1 MNMISQ
7 AQKDANRL
15 GFTGVLPN
23 GAKGITK
30 DGDTFSVTLADGS
43 VQKYNKDGSIFTP
56 PKDTGAKPADNGNG
70 NGAGGTGATDGATSK
85 APVGNTGNGNGA
97 TGATGSGNAG
107 NSVFGNG
114 FSQSSS
120 DFGFGMSG
128 MNMNGGFNIDPNK
141 FMGAS
146 AGLWGALNL
155 TSLVPLGLGSILG
168 QGLIGKAIG
177 NFANAVG
184 FNFDY
189 SKYFAQYDAQH
200 SKQNGQTVTAG
211 DGQPDTS
218 GTNPSTSSTQ
228 APATASTENPA
239 TPATQ
244 AEQPAEQAQ
253 PTATSSA
260 GSGTG
265 EVSSTSGSTSSQA
278 THRAAAAKK
287 KPASTGASSK
297 PKAKTEAELAKDGG
311 YTKLTNGKYRKNG
324 QIYEFK
330 DGKFTY
336 FADNTFNDGRY
347 VKDGKIYNANG
358 TPSKNTVAMG
368 NAPTMHTLT
377 HFLNDGNEYKQG
389 HYRGMTTLTSKDGT
403 VTRYFD
409 SSGKLV
415 QTNQKD
421 NGGFFGDPIN
431 TVNRYKYNKNGVLT
445 RREES
450 DVLKNKTVT
459 TEYNLS
465 GLKAGK
471 TTKNNGVHTEQRMD
485 SQGRVSTYKY
495 QEITT
500 VEVVNYKGKQ
510 RRITT
515 VVKQP
520 VK

>member
-15 GFTGVLPN
+15 GFTGTLPN

-56 PKDTGAKPADNGNG
+56 PADSNPKPAGNAE
-70 NGAGGTGATDGATSK
+70 NGTGATDGATAK
-85 APVGNTGNGNGA
+85 TAVGNTGQGNGA
-97 TGATGSGNAG
+97 TGTSGNG
-107 NSVFGNG
+107 NTGGSIWGNG
-114 FSQSSS
+114 FTQSSAS
-120 DFGFGMSG
+120 
-128 MNMNGGFNIDPNK
+128 GGFSVNSFDVNGSFNLDANK

-146 AGLWGALNL
+146 AGLWGVLNL
-155 TSLVPLGLGSILG
+155 TSAIPLGLGSILG
-168 QGLIGKAIG
+168 QGLIGKAIN
-177 NFANAVG
+177 NFASAIG
-184 FNFDY
+184 YSFDY
-189 SKYFAQYDAQH
+189 KSFFAQYDAQRQ
-200 SKQNGQTVTAG
+200 SQNGTTVTAG
-211 DGQPDTS
+211 DVQPEAS
-218 GTNPSTSSTQ
+218 GTTQNSGTTGTTGTTDTPATPETPETTNTSQTGGTTGSEATAGTASTSSQQATQ
-228 APATASTENPA
+228 STSSVSKKRTTATAST
-239 TPATQ
+239 
-244 AEQPAEQAQ
+244 
-253 PTATSSA
+253 SD
-260 GSGTG
+260 
-265 EVSSTSGSTSSQA
+265 
-278 THRAAAAKK
+278 
-287 KPASTGASSK
+287 SK
-297 PKAKTEAELAKDGG
+297 PKAKTEAELAKEGG

-324 QIYEFK
+324 QIYEYK
-330 DGKFTY
+330 DGKFAY

-347 VKDGKIYNANG
+347 VKDGKVYNANG
-358 TPSKNTVAMG
+358 TPSSNTVAMG
-368 NAPTMHTLT
+368 NSKTMHTLT
-377 HFLNDGNEYKQG
+377 YFLNDGNEYKQG
-389 HYRGMTTLTSKDGT
+389 SYRGMTTLTSKDGT

-409 SSGKLV
+409 SAGRLV

-421 NGGFFGDPIN
+421 DGGFFGDPIN

-445 RREES
+445 SEES
-450 DVLKNKTVT
+450 SDILKNKTVT

-471 TTKNNGVHTEQRMD
+471 TTKNSGVHSEQRMD

>member
-56 PKDTGAKPADNGNG
+56 PADTGAKPADG
-70 NGAGGTGATDGATSK
+70 D
-85 APVGNTGNGNGA
+85 GNTGTVAKTGVDNSGKGNGVSD
-97 TGATGSGNAG
+97 ATGSGNTG

-128 MNMNGGFNIDPNK
+128 NNMNGGFNIDPNK

-168 QGLIGKAIG
+168 QGMIGKAIS

-200 SKQNGQTVTAG
+200 GNQNGTTVTAG
-211 DGQPDTS
+211 DGQPETS
-218 GTNPSTSSTQ
+218 GT
-228 APATASTENPA
+228 
-239 TPATQ
+239 TPATTSTQ
-244 AEQPAEQAQ
+244 PSATSETPTAPVEKPAEQPTPAV
-253 PTATSSA
+253 TSA
-260 GSGTG
+260 GSGAGGT
-265 EVSSTSGSTSSQA
+265 SSTSSSSSAQPVHK
-278 THRAAAAKK
+278 TPEAKK
-287 KPASTGASSK
+287 KPASSGASSK
-297 PKAKTEAELAKDGG
+297 PKAKTEAELAKEGG
-311 YTKLTNGKYRKNG
+311 YTKLTNGKYRKNS

-336 FADNTFNDGRY
+336 FADNCFTDGRY
-347 VKDGKIYNANG
+347 IKDGKVYNADG
-358 TPSKNTVAMG
+358 SPSKKTISMG
-368 NAPTMHTLT
+368 NAPTMNTLT
-377 HFLNDGNEYKQG
+377 HFLSDGNEYTQG
-389 HYRGMTTLTSKDGT
+389 SYRGMTTLTSKDGT
-403 VTRYFD
+403 ITRYFD
-409 SSGKLV
+409 TSGKLV

-431 TVNRYKYNKNGVLT
+431 TVNRYQYSKNGILK

-450 DVLKNKTVT
+450 DILKNKTVT

-465 GLKAGK
+465 GLKVGK
-471 TTKNNGVHTEQRMD
+471 TTKNSGVHTEQQMD
-485 SQGRVSTYKY
+485 SQGRVSNYKY

>member
-15 GFTGVLPN
+15 GFTGTLPN

-30 DGDTFSVTLADGS
+30 DGDTFSVTLADGTI
-43 VQKYNKDGSIFTP
+43 QKYNKDGSIFTP
-56 PKDTGAKPADNGNG
+56 PADSNPAPADNGNK
-70 NGAGGTGATDGATSK
+70 GAADGTTAK
-85 APVGNTGNGNGA
+85 AGVGNTGQGNGA
-97 TGATGSGNAG
+97 TGTTGNGNAG
-107 NSVFGNG
+107 GSIWGNG
-114 FSQSSS
+114 FAQSSGS
-120 DFGFGMSG
+120 GGFS
-128 MNMNGGFNIDPNK
+128 MNGFDANGSFNIDPNK
-141 FMGAS
+141 FMSAS
-146 AGLWGALNL
+146 AGLWGVLNL
-155 TSLVPLGLGSILG
+155 TSAIPLGLGSILG

-189 SKYFAQYDAQH
+189 KSYFAQYDAQH
-200 SKQNGQTVTAG
+200 QSQNGTTVTAG

-218 GTNPSTSSTQ
+218 GTTQTSGTTSTSGTSGTPESSGTTQTQETETPAASQAGGSTGSGSTEGVASTSGQQSTQATSST
-228 APATASTENPA
+228 TKKKK
-239 TPATQ
+239 
-244 AEQPAEQAQ
+244 
-253 PTATSSA
+253 TSS
-260 GSGTG
+260 T
-265 EVSSTSGSTSSQA
+265 SSTSGSGTSTKTKQ
-278 THRAAAAKK
+278 
-287 KPASTGASSK
+287 
-297 PKAKTEAELAKDGG
+297 KTEAELAKEGG

-324 QIYEFK
+324 QIYEYK
-330 DGKFTY
+330 NGKFTY

-358 TPSKNTVAMG
+358 TPASSTPAMG
-368 NAPTMHTLT
+368 NATTMFTLT

-409 SSGKLV
+409 ASGKLV
-415 QTNQKD
+415 QTNKKD
-421 NGGFFGDPIN
+421 NGGFFGDPVN
-431 TVNRYKYNKNGVLT
+431 TVDRYKYNKNGVLT
-445 RREES
+445 RREYS

-465 GLKAGK
+465 GLKTGK